1 MSDLVN
7 KLRISLKEIMGIR
20 KGEVALIVYDD
31 YAKDV
36 CDITGKALEREGV
49 TVYEYLLP
57 ESQRPL
63 ASTPGDLAEL
73 LGMARPDL
81 VFNQMKGIAEE
92 TPFRINLH
100 YEESMYGARV
110 GHSPDINMS
119 MIEHAMTADFKDIKR
134 KAAKLIKRFHGV
146 NTVRVTTAAGTDIS
160 FIIEGRGFSNDL
172 SIKKGSAGNLPA
184 GEIWCAPVEHSMNG
198 TIVCDGSIGD
208 LGQVKEPL
216 IIKVK
221 NGKII
226 SVESQDAEMA
236 KEVDLLIHVD
246 DDASLVGEFGI
257 GLNPKARLTGLMLED
272 EKAAGTV
279 HIAFGQNTDMI
290 GGQNNSM
297 THRDFLF
304 LAPDIMTDAGEVI
317 MKDGILQEI

>member
-1 MSDLVN
+1 MSDLVD

-20 KGEVALIVYDD
+20 KGEVALIVYDE

-63 ASTPGDLAEL
+63 MSTPDDLTEL

-92 TPFRINLH
+92 TPFRIGLH
-100 YEESMYGARV
+100 CEESMDGARV
-110 GHSPDINMS
+110 GHSPDIDMS
-119 MIEHAMTADFKDIKR
+119 MIEHAMTADFKDIKK
-134 KAAKLIKRFHGV
+134 KAEKLKKRFHGV

-160 FIIEGRGFSNDL
+160 FNIEGRGFSDDL
-172 SIKKGSAGNLPA
+172 SIKKGRAGNLPA

-198 TIVCDGSIGD
+198 KIVCDGSIGD
-208 LGQVKEPL
+208 LGRVKEPL
-216 IIKVK
+216 IIMVK
-221 NGKII
+221 NGRI
-226 SVESQDAEMA
+226 ESLESLDAEMSA
-236 KEVDLLIHVD
+236 EVDRLIHVD

-304 LAPDIMTDAGEVI
+304 TRPDIVTDSGEVI
-317 MKDGILQEI
+317 MKNGILQGR

>member
-1 MSDLVN
+1 MSDLVD

-36 CDITGKALEREGV
+36 CDITGKALDREGV

-57 ESQRPL
+57 GSQRPL
-63 ASTPGDLAEL
+63 TSMPDDLAEL

-81 VFNQMKGIAEE
+81 VFNQMEGIAEE
-92 TPFRINLH
+92 TPFRISLH

-160 FIIEGRGFSNDL
+160 FSIKGRGFSNDL

-198 TIVCDGSIGD
+198 MIVCDGSIGD

-216 IIKVK
+216 ILKVR
-221 NGKII
+221 NGKVF

-236 KEVDLLIHVD
+236 KEVDRLIHVD
-246 DDASLVGEFGI
+246 EDASLVGEFGI

-304 LAPDIMTDAGEVI
+304 LAPDIVTDAGVI
-317 MKDGILQEI
+317 IMNGGIIK

>member
-1 MSDLVN
+1 MSDLVD
-7 KLRISLKEIMGIR
+7 KLRISLKEVMNIR

-36 CDITGKALEREGV
+36 CDITGKALEQEGV
-49 TVYEYLLP
+49 TVYEYRLP

-63 ASTPGDLAEL
+63 TSMPDDLAEL
-73 LGMARPDL
+73 LGMAGPDL
-81 VFNQMKGIAEE
+81 VFNQIKGIAEE
-92 TPFRINLH
+92 TPFRIGLH
-100 YEESMYGARV
+100 CEESAYGARV

-119 MIEHAMTADFKDIKR
+119 MIEHPMTADFKDIKK
-134 KAAKLIKRFHGV
+134 KAGMLEERFHGV
-146 NTVRVTTAAGTDIS
+146 KGIRITTVAGTDIS
-160 FIIEGRGFSNDL
+160 FSIEGRGFSNDL
-172 SIKKGSAGNLPA
+172 SIEKGRAGNLPA
-184 GEIWCAPVEHSMNG
+184 GEIWCAPIENSMNG

-216 IIKVK
+216 TIAVK
-221 NGKII
+221 NGKIS
-226 SVESQDAEMA
+226 SVESRDTEMA
-236 KEVDLLIHVD
+236 KEVDRLVRVD
-246 DDASLVGEFGI
+246 EDASLVGEFGI

-304 LAPDIMTDAGEVI
+304 LAPTIVTDTGKII
-317 MKDGILQEI
+317 MKDGVLQGI